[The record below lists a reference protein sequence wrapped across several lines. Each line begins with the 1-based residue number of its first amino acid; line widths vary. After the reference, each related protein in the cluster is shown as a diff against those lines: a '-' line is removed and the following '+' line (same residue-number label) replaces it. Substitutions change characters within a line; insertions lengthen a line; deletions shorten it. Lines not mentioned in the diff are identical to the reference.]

1 MCAVRAPTVSVV
13 ICAYTLER
21 WDALSAAV
29 ASAREQTA
37 APSEILLVVDHNPA
51 LAARAGREL
60 AGVRVVES
68 TGQRGLSGARNC
80 GVAAA
85 AGSVVAFLDDDAVAA
100 PDWLERL
107 GAHYADPRV
116 LGVGGTI
123 APVWIGTRPRG
134 FPPEFDWVVGCTYRG
149 IPQGTAEVR
158 NLIGA
163 NMSLRR
169 GVITDAGGFRCDLGR
184 VGRLPAGC
192 EETELCIRAARRAG
206 GVFVHEPRAHV
217 SHAVP
222 RARGTWSYFS
232 ARCIAEGLS
241 KARVSRS
248 AGSGPA
254 LATERAYVT
263 RTLPAA
269 VFEHLVAAARGDVAG
284 IARAGAIVAGVALTG
299 AGYLV
304 GLLRPRWPA
313 HAGGP

>member
-1 MCAVRAPTVSVV
+1 
-13 ICAYTLER
+13 
-21 WDALSAAV
+21 
-29 ASAREQTA
+29 
-37 APSEILLVVDHNPA
+37 
-51 LAARAGREL
+51 
-60 AGVRVVES
+60 VRVVES
-68 TGQRGLSGARNC
+68 PGQPGLSGARNC

-123 APVWIGTRPRG
+123 EPAWAGTRPPG

-149 IPQGTAEVR
+149 VPEATAEVR

-169 GVITDAGGFRCDLGR
+169 EVITEAGGFRCDLGR

-192 EETELCIRAARRAG
+192 EETELCIRAARQVPG

-222 RARGTWSYFS
+222 HSRGTWSYFS
-232 ARCIAEGLS
+232 SRCIAEGLS
-241 KARVSRS
+241 KARVSRC
-248 AGSGPA
+248 AGAGA
-254 LATERAYVT
+254 GLAAERAYVT
-263 RTLPAA
+263 RTLPSAALEHLGAA
-269 VFEHLVAAARGDVAG
+269 VRGDVAG
-284 IARAGAIVAGVALTG
+284 VARAGAIVAGLALTA

-304 GLLRPRWPA
+304 GLLRLRWPA
-313 HAGGP
+313 RGAGL